1 MAKGFSIDDVLGNQ
15 SKVTRPAGTRMDI
28 VMLPIGDIVENPEN
42 AIYEIGDVGMLQA
55 DIAEHGLR
63 TPLEV
68 TPAGGKYMLVA
79 GHRRHTACL
88 GLHEGGDA
96 RFDRL
101 PCIVVNYA
109 SQDEELVALIT
120 SNATA
125 RELTDGERL
134 RQYEAL
140 KGALS
145 RLKAAGKVDGRVRDE
160 LSRRTWES
168 TGTLGR
174 LNAISARCIPEVKEM
189 LARGEI
195 TMTRAYECSKLYKVQ
210 QVQYAKNAWAPMPT
224 LSGSQKIA
232 VIDALVKGPLKEFL
246 SGLKYAGA
254 NEYNYTY
261 GKDGLLSGPYSILC
275 ENHNVVI
282 SQEYADRFKAIILD
296 PEDQTEILAESGI
309 YLSAMFSRAKRLYQ
323 PEEEKKAELQKA
335 AAEKSREKAA
345 KEESE
350 HWTEAARAEL
360 GRFDE
365 WKKVAQAKELGLV
378 FREYVFLDGGRM
390 VVAVDEESRNTES
403 EQGVFQYSRYF
414 MARFSSSGER
424 VNRITGERTDTKYC
438 ELWDWMSNLVSK
450 IAEDLQARAR
460 AESD

>member
-1 MAKGFSIDDVLGNQ
+1 MSKGFSIDDVLGDQ
-15 SKVTRPAGTRMDI
+15 SKVTRPAGSRMDI

-68 TPAGGKYMLVA
+68 TPAGDKYMLVA
-79 GHRRHTACL
+79 GHRRHTACR
-88 GLHEGGDA
+88 GLHEGGDS

-160 LSRRTWES
+160 LSRRTGES

-210 QVQYAKNAWAPMPT
+210 QESYAKNGWSSMPG
-224 LSGSQKIA
+224 LNGVQKVE
-232 VIDALVKGPLKEFL
+232 VIDALIKGPLKEFL
-246 SGLKYAGA
+246 SGLRYTGA

-261 GKDGLLSGPYSILC
+261 GKDSLLSGPFVVFC
-275 ENHNVVI
+275 ENCNIAVE
-282 SQEYADRFKAIILD
+282 QEYADRFRVVVFDQDD
-296 PEDQTEILAESGI
+296 PKERLAEGCI
-309 YLSAMFSRAKRLYQ
+309 YFRDMFIKARRLYQ
-323 PEEEKKAELQKA
+323 PEEEKKAEAEKA
-335 AAEKSREKAA
+335 ASEKNKEKAA
-345 KEESE
+345 KKEIEY
-350 HWTEAARAEL
+350 WTAAARSEL

-378 FREYVFLDGGRM
+378 FREYVFIDGGRM
-390 VVAVDEESRNTES
+390 VVAVDEESRNPES
-403 EQGVFQYSRYF
+403 EQGVFPYSRYF

-438 ELWDWMSNLVSK
+438 ELWDWMSNLVSR